1 MVTIEELKKTKGML
15 RFHGH
20 RGFRIDSPSRP
31 PISGIQDI
39 GAPFPYEPASASLVE
54 GRPVLPGA
62 ARLRNPTAGISMAG
76 LTSKQRAHLRSLAHH
91 LKPIIQVGA
100 EGVSDPLIKT
110 VGEAFNTRELL
121 KVKVLEG
128 APEDARTTADAM
140 VAAMEGVEVA
150 QTIGRTVVLYRPF
163 PEDPE
168 IRLPD

>member
-1 MVTIEELKKTKGML
+1 
-15 RFHGH
+15 
-20 RGFRIDSPSRP
+20 
-31 PISGIQDI
+31 
-39 GAPFPYEPASASLVE
+39 
-54 GRPVLPGA
+54 
-62 ARLRNPTAGISMAG
+62 MAG

>member
-1 MVTIEELKKTKGML
+1 
-15 RFHGH
+15 
-20 RGFRIDSPSRP
+20 
-31 PISGIQDI
+31 
-39 GAPFPYEPASASLVE
+39 
-54 GRPVLPGA
+54 
-62 ARLRNPTAGISMAG
+62 MAG

-91 LKPIIQVGA
+91 LKPIIQVGS
-100 EGVSDPLIKT
+100 EGVSEPLIKT

-128 APEDARTTADAM
+128 APEDARATADAM

>member
-1 MVTIEELKKTKGML
+1 M
-15 RFHGH
+15 
-20 RGFRIDSPSRP
+20 
-31 PISGIQDI
+31 
-39 GAPFPYEPASASLVE
+39 
-54 GRPVLPGA
+54 
-62 ARLRNPTAGISMAG
+62 
-76 LTSKQRAHLRSLAHH
+76 
-91 LKPIIQVGA
+91 
-100 EGVSDPLIKT
+100 SDPLIKT

-128 APEDARTTADAM
+128 APEDARATADAM